1 MGMMEG
7 LGIYEWKD
15 GRMYEGE
22 YMKNKKH
29 GFGIYVYSDG
39 SKFEG

>member
-22 YMKNKKH
+22 YMKNKKR